1 MSVHSLYAWIKRYTK
16 LQEQRVVLRI
26 LREDALRSIL
36 HRGANTKQAERAGV
50 RDASPQGRDTPWR
63 GSIHGS
69 LTPQAACHQ
78 RQQEVTH
85 MPDDELRELEAKRR
99 KALWMLANISPGDSK
114 AFDALSILDD
124 LDLHDGK
131 YPPNAD
137 KALELNKLRDC
148 VTVQHHHSGIDIILE
163 RTIPQP
169 WRERFLQASIG
180 STRVVGGPYASD
192 WNKFLL
198 EWEREMK
205 HLQEHR
211 AAQATRS

>member
-1 MSVHSLYAWIKRYTK
+1 M
-16 LQEQRVVLRI
+16 
-26 LREDALRSIL
+26 L
-36 HRGANTKQAERAGV
+36 HRGSDTKQAERAGM

-99 KALWMLANISPGDSK
+99 KALWMLSSISPGESK

-124 LDLHDGK
+124 LDLQERK
-131 YPPNAD
+131 YSPNAD
-137 KALELNKLRDC
+137 KALDLNQLRDC
-148 VTVQHHHSGIDIILE
+148 VTLQHHNSGIDIILE
-163 RTIPQP
+163 QTIPQP

-180 STRVVGGPYASD
+180 STRVPDGPYATNWD
-192 WNKFLL
+192 KFLT
-198 EWEREMK
+198 EWEREMQ
-205 HLQEHR
+205 HLQNHR
-211 AAQATRS
+211 VAQATNS